1 MNSREHIFIGVFAFF
16 VYAYFI
22 GNIVSSINNAWIWG
36 VGAAVIGSIIPDII
50 EPATSFRHR
59 GLFHSVGVLVAMI
72 LLFGSTALI
81 ALVIAFF
88 SEFSGFY
95 LVSCF
100 FLGYL
105 FHLLADSI
113 TPMGLPR

>member
-1 MNSREHIFIGVFAFF
+1 MNFREHILIGFF
-16 VYAYFI
+16 VFLGYSYFI
-22 GNIVSSINNAWIWG
+22 GSIAKSANNPWIWG
-36 VGAAVIGSIIPDII
+36 LVAVVIGSVIPDRI
-50 EPATSFRHR
+50 EPATSCRHR
-59 GLFHSVGVLVAMI
+59 GLFHSVSALFVVFC
-72 LLFGSTALI
+72 LFGLTALI

-88 SEFSGFY
+88 SEFSAFY
-95 LVSCF
+95 LLSCF